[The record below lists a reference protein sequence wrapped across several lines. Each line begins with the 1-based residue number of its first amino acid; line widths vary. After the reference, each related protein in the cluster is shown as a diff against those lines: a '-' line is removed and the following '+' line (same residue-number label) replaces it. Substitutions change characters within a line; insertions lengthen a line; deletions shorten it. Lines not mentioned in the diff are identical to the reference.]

1 MLILIRIIGEEGG
14 VLTEDYQDNFFSKTK
29 KSNKTRLSD
38 IDKNTIQ
45 ALNKMDMSYN
55 PASLNY
61 INEKFKDMTLEDKL

>member
-14 VLTEDYQDNFFSKTK
+14 VLTEDYQDNLFSKTK

-45 ALNKMDMSYN
+45 ALNKMDTSYN

-61 INEKFKDMTLEDKL
+61 IDDKFKNMMI